1 MPLLSLNTING
12 SEEMRNNIRYPIGP
26 YWNTGIGKTF
36 PIHEKLAFEFRADIF
51 NPLNYNILLG
61 SLQGSLTNS
70 GFGQMTGD
78 TQYNDPRFMR
88 LRGVLSF

>member
-1 MPLLSLNTING
+1 MPNVSMNTING
-12 SEEMRNNIRYPIGP
+12 SEEMRNNIRYTIGP
-26 YWNTGIGKTF
+26 YYNTGIGKTF

-51 NPLNYNILLG
+51 NPLNYTI
-61 SLQGSLTNS
+61 LQGSLNGSLTSS

-78 TQYNDPRFMR
+78 SQYNDPRFMR